1 MKSICI
7 SPQLT
12 RYLLF
17 VELIG
22 TGTGIVP
29 KLILSFCCQASQIVD
44 TRPVSWCQF
53 SPDSKMLVTGSW
65 SGLCK
70 LWSLP
75 DCNEVSKGIR
85 IFFSTPDPTLLL
97 VYVLCWALQAVDPS
111 IWSLRSVLVFFYYFE
126 DMTFQ
131 VVRVHVWPGL
141 GFYLLVSVLQ
151 AMDPPRS

>member
-75 DCNEVSKGIR
+75 DCNEVSRGSR
-85 IFFSTPDPTLLL
+85 IFFLDSGSDFALG
-97 VYVLCWALQAVDPS
+97 LCFILGSASCGSFNLIIEVRAC
-111 IWSLRSVLVFFYYFE
+111 LFYYFE

-131 VVRVHVWPGL
+131 VVRVHV
-141 GFYLLVSVLQ
+141 
-151 AMDPPRS
+151 